1 MAERDPFDSSG
12 SRITFRALLGRVKVL
27 KSAGMIGLAVLAA
40 LAMVGLGSTP
50 ACSEPLLPR
59 EAQPYGADLLGR
71 VRVAAATIPGAQPSR
86 INYIKFAESHRPL
99 ADIIDGGSKDD
110 YVSARTAF
118 QVVYP
123 SGTVMIDSGM
133 DQAVHKFFG
142 FGREEPYWPE
152 RNAAVQ
158 EALKQAKL
166 IVVTHEHGDHVA
178 GVIRTDSRKELA
190 AKTLLTREQ
199 VRTLLLYPQMPEIRL
214 TPEAARDYM
223 VVDYESY
230 LPLAPGLVLIKAP
243 GHTPGHQ
250 MVYVRLDSGR
260 EYLFI
265 GDVAWTL
272 ANVTQLKLRP
282 AATMRR
288 INEDATALGHQLRW
302 IGQVMDQEKLIVIPS
317 HDDALLQDLGAKHL
331 VGDQLMLR

>member
-1 MAERDPFDSSG
+1 MKLAVF
-12 SRITFRALLGRVKVL
+12 
-27 KSAGMIGLAVLAA
+27 AVLAI
-40 LAMVGLGSTP
+40 LGLGSLRV
-50 ACSEPLLPR
+50 CGESLLPQ
-59 EAQPYGADLLGR
+59 EAQPYGADLLAR
-71 VRVAAATIPGAQPSR
+71 VRIAAATVPGAQPSR

-99 ADIIDGGSKDD
+99 ADIIEGGSKDD

-123 SGTVMIDSGM
+123 TGTVMIDSGM
-133 DQAVHKFFG
+133 DQAVHRFFG

-178 GVIRTDSRKELA
+178 GVIRSDRRKEIA

-214 TPEAARDYM
+214 TPEAARDYI
-223 VVDYESY
+223 VVDYEGY
-230 LPLAPGLVLIKAP
+230 LPVAPGLVLIKAP

-265 GDVAWTL
+265 GDVGWTL
-272 ANVTQLKLRP
+272 ANLTQMKLRP
-282 AATMRR
+282 EATMRR

-302 IGQVMDQEKLIVIPS
+302 IRQVMDQEKLIVIPS
-317 HDDALLQDLGAKHL
+317 HDDVLLQDLAARQLLGEP
-331 VGDQLMLR
+331 LMLR

>member
-1 MAERDPFDSSG
+1 MSE
-12 SRITFRALLGRVKVL
+12 ALTKL
-27 KSAGMIGLAVLAA
+27 AIWGLLAWVAVAA
-40 LAMVGLGSTP
+40 APVRG
-50 ACSEPLLPR
+50 EPLLPETAR
-59 EAQPYGADLLGR
+59 PYPADLLAR
-71 VRVAAATIPGAQPSR
+71 VRAAAATIPGAPPSR
-86 INYIKFAESHRPL
+86 INYVKFAESHRPL

-123 SGTVMIDSGM
+123 SGTVMIDTGM

-142 FGREEPYWPE
+142 FGREEPFWPE
-152 RNAAVQ
+152 RNAALQ

-178 GVIRTDSRKELA
+178 GVIRSDARRELA
-190 AKTLLTREQ
+190 AKTMLTKEQ
-199 VRTLLLYPQMPEIRL
+199 VRTLILYPQMPEIRL
-214 TPEAARDYM
+214 TAEAARDYI

-230 LPLAPGLVLIKAP
+230 LPVAPGMVLIKAP

-250 MVYVRLDSGR
+250 MIYVRLDSGR

-265 GDVAWTL
+265 GDVGWTL

-282 AATMRR
+282 ALTMRR
-288 INEDATALGHQLRW
+288 INEDAAALEHQLRW
-302 IGQVMDQEKLIVIPS
+302 IKQVMDEDKLVVIPS
-317 HDDALLQDLGAKHL
+317 HDDTLLQELGAKQI
-331 VGDQLMLR
+331 VGEQLMLR

>member
-1 MAERDPFDSSG
+1 VKKLA
-12 SRITFRALLGRVKVL
+12 TF
-27 KSAGMIGLAVLAA
+27 AVLAM
-40 LAMVGLGSTP
+40 LGLGSLP
-50 ACSEPLLPR
+50 VRGEPLLPQA
-59 EAQPYGADLLGR
+59 AQPYGADLPAR
-71 VRVAAATIPGAQPSR
+71 VRAAAAVIPGAPPSR
-86 INYIKFAESHRPL
+86 INFVKLAESHRPL
-99 ADIIDGGSKDD
+99 ADIIEGGSKDD

-123 SGTVMIDSGM
+123 TGTIMIDSGM
-133 DQAVHKFFG
+133 DQPVHRFFG

-158 EALKQAKL
+158 EALKQARL

-178 GVIRTDSRKELA
+178 GVISSDSRKEIA

-214 TPEAARDYM
+214 TPEAARDYI

-230 LPLAPGLVLIKAP
+230 LPVAPGLVLIKAP

-265 GDVAWTL
+265 GDVGWTL
-272 ANVTQLKLRP
+272 ANVTQMKLRP
-282 AATMRR
+282 AGTMRR
-288 INEDATALGHQLRW
+288 INEDAAALGHQLRW
-302 IGQVMDQEKLIVIPS
+302 IKQVMDQEKLIVIPS
-317 HDDALLQDLGAKHL
+317 HDDVLLQDLAAKQL
-331 VGDQLMLR
+331 VGEPLMLR

>member
-1 MAERDPFDSSG
+1 MARLSSVPAG
-12 SRITFRALLGRVKVL
+12 DAMAGGRCT
-27 KSAGMIGLAVLAA
+27 
-40 LAMVGLGSTP
+40 GSTLRP
-50 ACSEPLLPR
+50 ARRRVPAKNLL
-59 EAQPYGADLLGR
+59 AR
-71 VRVAAATIPGAQPSR
+71 VRVAATVIPGAPPSR
-86 INYIKFAESHRPL
+86 INYIKLAESHRPL

-118 QVVYP
+118 QVLYP
-123 SGTVMIDSGM
+123 TGTVMIDSGM
-133 DQAVHKFFG
+133 DQAVHRFFG

-158 EALKQAKL
+158 QALKQTKL

-178 GVIRTDSRKELA
+178 GVIRSDSRKEIA

-214 TPEAARDYM
+214 TPEAARDYI
-223 VVDYESY
+223 VVDYDSY
-230 LPLAPGLVLIKAP
+230 LPVAPGLVLIKAP

-288 INEDATALGHQLRW
+288 ISEDATALEHQLRW
-302 IGQVMDQEKLIVIPS
+302 IRQVMDQEKLIVIPS
-317 HDDALLQDLGAKHL
+317 HDDTLLQDLAAKQL
-331 VGDQLMLR
+331 VGEPLTLR

>member
-1 MAERDPFDSSG
+1 MHLNGDAMKKLAILGALIVG
-12 SRITFRALLGRVKVL
+12 SV
-27 KSAGMIGLAVLAA
+27 
-40 LAMVGLGSTP
+40 STW
-50 ACSEPLLPR
+50 SLHGEPLVPQ
-59 EAQPYGADLLGR
+59 EAGAYSADLLAR
-71 VRVAAATIPGAQPSR
+71 VRVAATIVPGAQPSG
-86 INYIKFAESHRPL
+86 INYVKFAESHRPL
-99 ADIIDGGSKDD
+99 ADIIEGGSQKN

-123 SGTVMIDSGM
+123 SGSAMIDSGM

-142 FGREEPYWPE
+142 FGRVEPYWPE

-158 EALKQAKL
+158 EALRKASL
-166 IVVTHEHGDHVA
+166 VVITHEHGDHVA
-178 GVIRTDSRKELA
+178 GVIRSDSRKGIA

-199 VRTLLLYPQMPEIRL
+199 VRTLTSSPQMPEIPL
-214 TPEAARDYM
+214 TPEAARDYI

-230 LPLAPGLVLIKAP
+230 LPVAPGIVLIKAP

-272 ANVTQLKLRP
+272 AGVTESKLKP
-282 AATMRR
+282 TATMQR
-288 INEDATALGHQLRW
+288 INEYAPAIIHELRW
-302 IGQVMDQEKLIVIPS
+302 IKDVMDQNKLIVIPS
-317 HDDALLQDLGAKHL
+317 HDDKLLQDLAAKNI
-331 VGDQLMLR
+331 VGDNFTLR

>member
-1 MAERDPFDSSG
+1 M
-12 SRITFRALLGRVKVL
+12 K
-27 KSAGMIGLAVLAA
+27 LAMFAA
-40 LAMVGLGSTP
+40 LAMLGLGSLP
-50 ACSEPLLPR
+50 VRGEPLLPQ
-59 EAQPYGADLLGR
+59 EAQPYSADLLAR
-71 VRVAAATIPGAQPSR
+71 VRVAAAVIPGAQPSR
-86 INYIKFAESHRPL
+86 INYIKLAESHRPL
-99 ADIIDGGSKDD
+99 ADIIEGGSKDD

-123 SGTVMIDSGM
+123 TGTVMIDSGM
-133 DQAVHKFFG
+133 DQPVHRFFG

-158 EALKQAKL
+158 EALKQARL

-178 GVIRTDSRKELA
+178 GVIRSDSRKEIA
-190 AKTLLTREQ
+190 AKTLLTGEQ

-214 TPEAARDYM
+214 SPEAAHDYI

-230 LPLAPGLVLIKAP
+230 LPVAPGLVLIKAP

-250 MVYVRLDSGR
+250 MVYVRLESGS

-288 INEDATALGHQLRW
+288 ISEDATALGHQLRW
-302 IGQVMDQEKLIVIPS
+302 IRQVMDQEKLIVIPS
-317 HDDALLQDLGAKHL
+317 HDDTPLQELAAKQL
-331 VGDQLMLR
+331 VGEPLMLR